1 MGWTQVGEDQPM
13 SISFLPGMY
22 RVHFITD
29 ARDGE
34 FYFDVEVKKGTPHK
48 VFVRA
53 AGPKVSDGVRQYFTG
68 KWMYP
73 ESLVEGGSPVFNGK
87 YRMQHTIRTIEPL
100 INT

>member
-1 MGWTQVGEDQPM
+1 MA
-13 SISFLPGMY
+13 ISFLPGKY
-22 RVHFITD
+22 RVHFNTG
-29 ARDGE
+29 ARDRE

-53 AGPKVSDGVRQYFTG
+53 AGPSVTDGVRQYFTG

-73 ESLVEGGSPVFNGK
+73 ESLVPGESPVFNGK
-87 YRMQHTIRTIEPL
+87 HRMQHTIRAIEPI